1 VKITGYINLYRSG
14 WFHRQG
20 KPGAFDLHAGDVYP
34 TLESAQHDI
43 EPRTHYLAT
52 VPVSW
57 QSDQDIAPN
66 PAASVPIPLS
76 VSRAAFQAIVTTAS
90 MRGKPGVS
98 TRHARVSRSR
108 GLGKDA
114 PGMRYRSPAPHS

>member
-1 VKITGYINLYRSG
+1 MKITGYINLYRSG

-34 TLESAQHDI
+34 TLESALRDI

-52 VPVSW
+52 VPVCW
-57 QSDQDIAPN
+57 QSDQDMAPN
-66 PAASVPIPLS
+66 PATSAPVPLS
-76 VSRAAFQAIVTTAS
+76 VSRAAFRAAKTTAS
-90 MRGKPGVS
+90 MRGKAAVAGFHGRGS
-98 TRHARVSRSR
+98 HWR

-114 PGMRYRSPAPHS
+114 PELAYHSPAPRS

>member
-1 VKITGYINLYRSG
+1 MKITGYINLYRSG

-34 TLESAQHDI
+34 TLESAQRDI

-52 VPVSW
+52 VPVCW
-57 QSDQDIAPN
+57 QSDQDMAPN
-66 PAASVPIPLS
+66 PTTSVPVPLS
-76 VSRAAFQAIVTTAS
+76 VSRAAFQGARTTAS
-90 MRGKPGVS
+90 MRGKAAVAAVHGRGS
-98 TRHARVSRSR
+98 HRR

-114 PGMRYRSPAPHS
+114 RGLAYRPPALRS

>member
-1 VKITGYINLYRSG
+1 MKITGYINLYRSG

-34 TLESAQHDI
+34 TLESALRDI

-52 VPVSW
+52 VPVCW
-57 QSDQDIAPN
+57 QSDQDMAPT
-66 PAASVPIPLS
+66 PPPRRQSRFRSAEPHSAAK
-76 VSRAAFQAIVTTAS
+76 TTAS
-90 MRGKPGVS
+90 MRGKAAVAGFHGRGS
-98 TRHARVSRSR
+98 HWR

-114 PGMRYRSPAPHS
+114 PELAYHSPAPRS

>member
-1 VKITGYINLYRSG
+1 MRITGYINLYRSG

-34 TLESAQHDI
+34 TLESAERDI

-52 VPVSW
+52 VPVCW
-57 QSDQDIAPN
+57 QSDQAVAPN
-66 PAASVPIPLS
+66 PTTSLPVPLA
-76 VSRAAFQAIVTTAS
+76 VSRAAFLASTTPAS
-90 MRGKPGVS
+90 ATP
-98 TRHARVSRSR
+98 RSR

-114 PGMRYRSPAPHS
+114 PETGYRNLGARS